1 MRRHIHRLRLRQQV
15 GRRVLAVCVVCRRL
29 VVANTKSITRKGEA

>member
-29 VVANTKSITRKGEA
+29 VVDKSITRKKGEA